1 VSSQKLKRRRRRR
14 SKVSRRSKFTAI
26 KEVFSRRDCSHFLR
40 SEGSVSCLI
49 NHNFM
54 SVVKIIEV
62 LSIVAFY
69 FGRGISSTLAKALMI
84 LALLVLVILAVRVLL
99 FFLTLD

>member
-1 VSSQKLKRRRRRR
+1 
-14 SKVSRRSKFTAI
+14 
-26 KEVFSRRDCSHFLR
+26 
-40 SEGSVSCLI
+40 
-49 NHNFM
+49 M